1 MKSPAYPI
9 GTYQL
14 PKLIDQDVLH
24 DSIQSIERLPNVVT
38 QLVSSLSAK
47 ELQLTYRSEGWTIS
61 QVVHHL
67 ADSHM
72 NAYIRTK
79 LTLTEGTPTIKPYDE
94 QSWTLFHDASPGDIG
109 PSLFILEG
117 LHQRWVDCLSNC
129 IANDFNKKFF
139 HPEHQLYT
147 SLGEALTYYGWHCK
161 HHEAHIRQALQ
172 LR

>member
-1 MKSPAYPI
+1 MKRLSYPI
-9 GTYQL
+9 GTFPA
-14 PKLIDQDVLH
+14 PKLIDQDVIN
-24 DSIQSIERLPNVVT
+24 DSIRSITMLPNIVT
-38 QLVSSLSAK
+38 QLVSTLSAK

-94 QSWTLFHDASPGDIG
+94 KTWALFHDASLGDIE
-109 PSLFILEG
+109 PSLSILDG
-117 LHQRWVDCLSNC
+117 LHKRWIDCLSNC
-129 IANDFNKKFF
+129 KTTDFDKRFF
-139 HPEHQLYT
+139 HPEHQLFT
-147 SLGEALTYYGWHCK
+147 SLGEALTYYGWHCR

-172 LR
+172 NK